1 MQNLNEK
8 SWIDKKIPEVFEYVQ
23 RGKRLKKSNH
33 ILGKIP
39 YISSKANNNGIDNYI
54 KVTTG
59 TRVFSDCISLAN
71 SGSVGEAFYEP
82 FRYVASDHVTSLKKE
97 GLTPSQYLFLAT
109 TLKKQKDN
117 FNFNREI
124 SDRRISN
131 MKILLPTNDAGQPD
145 YSYMEQY
152 IINKYNDKKSKYIN
166 YLETQLSVLGKHKNI
181 PSLSEKHW
189 DEFKIFDNILLIEST
204 NSGIDE
210 NKLLNVKGKI
220 PYLTRKGATD
230 GTSNG
235 IKKYISIKNME
246 NGYNTGNVIS
256 IGLDTQTAFYQ
267 PFKFITGQNIQIISG
282 SKINKYSAMFLIPI
296 IKKQMDAKFNWG
308 GNGATLSRMKS
319 LKVLLPINDNGNI
332 DWQYMEQYSKNMIIK
347 KYTQYLNFINAKG
360 IDNNE

>member
-1 MQNLNEK
+1 MT
-8 SWIDKKIPEVFEYVQ
+8 PFV
-23 RGKRLKKSNH
+23 G
-33 ILGKIP
+33 
-39 YISSKANNNGIDNYI
+39 ATNNSNGITGFVSNINQSLDNNVLGVNY
-54 KVTTG
+54 
-59 TRVFSDCISLAN
+59 N
-71 SGSVGEAFYEP
+71 GSPCEAFYHQNNTL
-82 FRYVASDHVTSLKKE
+82 FSDDVKRFHFKE
-97 GLTPSQYLFLAT
+97 SNDSKEKYLFVAT
-109 TLKKQKDN
+109 SIKKQREN
-117 FNFNREI
+117 FSHGHKADTNRLKRLNI
-124 SDRRISN
+124 
-131 MKILLPTNDAGQPD
+131 MLPAKNGQPD

-189 DEFKIFDNILLIEST
+189 DEFKIFDNILSIEST

-210 NKLLNVKGKI
+210 NKLLNVEGKI

-246 NGYNTGNVIS
+246 NGYNKGNVIS
-256 IGLDTQTAFYQ
+256 VGLDTQTAFYQ

-347 KYTQYLNFINAKG
+347 KYKQYLNFIHSKRT
-360 IDNNE
+360 DNNE